1 MDPTIGA
8 SSERANGN
16 LPQGNLEASH
26 PPLSRHEL
34 ADVVDLAL
42 WTGQLLMENGAE
54 SQRVEQSVRA
64 IGQGLGC
71 DWGNVLVSHNALMVT
86 HVSGG
91 DFRTKLRR
99 IQAMNVD
106 MSLVE
111 AVSHIVHRVQEEKL
125 DRQGLRLQLGNIATS
140 RRHYGRRMTSVA
152 VGLAC
157 ASFCR
162 LFGGDAPAVITT
174 MGAATAGVLVRYA
187 CRDRR
192 LNGFIAAVAAAW
204 AAGSIVGA
212 AHAGLGLPAAPEPAL
227 AASVLLLVPG
237 VPAINSVEDV
247 LKGHLVVGLARAT
260 TGVLTILAA
269 AIGLILAM
277 RLTAVGR

>member
-1 MDPTIGA
+1 MDATAGA
-8 SSERANGN
+8 GTEGTTRNTT
-16 LPQGNLEASH
+16 QGNVETAH

-42 WTGQLLMENGAE
+42 WAGQLLMENGAE

-64 IGQGLGC
+64 IGQGLGS
-71 DWGNVLVSHNALMVT
+71 DWGDVLVSHNAIMVT
-86 HVSGG
+86 HVSGV

-99 IQAMNVD
+99 IQAMGVD
-106 MSLVE
+106 MSLIE
-111 AVSHIVHRVQEEKL
+111 AMSHAVHRVQERKL
-125 DRQGLRLQLGNIATS
+125 DRHELRKQLANIAAS
-140 RRHYGRRMTSVA
+140 RRHYGRGVTSLF

-162 LFGGDAPAVITT
+162 LFGGDATAVITT
-174 MGAATAGVLVRYA
+174 LCAAAAGVLVRYA
-187 CRDRR
+187 CSDRR
-192 LNGFIAAVAAAW
+192 LNGFIAATAAALV
-204 AAGSIVGA
+204 AGGVVGA
-212 AHAGLGLPAAPEPAL
+212 THAALGVPAVAEPAL

-260 TGVLTILAA
+260 SGILTILAA

-277 RLTAVGR
+277 RLTGVGR

>member
-1 MDPTIGA
+1 MDATGGA
-8 SSERANGN
+8 GGERAARNM
-16 LPQGNLEASH
+16 PQGNLETSR
-26 PPLSRHEL
+26 PPLNRQDL

-42 WTGQLLMENGAE
+42 WAGQLLMENGAE
-54 SQRVEQSVRA
+54 SQRVEQSVRV
-64 IGQGLGC
+64 IGEALGC

-106 MSLVE
+106 MSLIE
-111 AVSHIVHRVQEEKL
+111 ALSHIVHRVQEGTL
-125 DRQGLRLQLGNIATS
+125 DRQGLRLQLGSVAAS
-140 RRHYGRRMTSVA
+140 RHYGRGITSVA

-162 LFGGDAPAVITT
+162 LFGGDVPAVITT
-174 MGAATAGVLVRYA
+174 LGAATAGVLVRYA

-192 LNGFIAAVAAAW
+192 LNAFIAAVAAALS
-204 AAGSIVGA
+204 AGGVVGA
-212 AHAGLGLPAAPEPAL
+212 THAVLGLPAAPEPAL

-247 LKGHLVVGLARAT
+247 IKGHLVVGLARAT
-260 TGVLTILAA
+260 TGILTILAA

>member
-1 MDPTIGA
+1 MDATVGA
-8 SSERANGN
+8 GSEHATRNM
-16 LPQGNLEASH
+16 PQGGLETSH
-26 PPLSRHEL
+26 PPLDRHEL

-42 WTGQLLMENGAE
+42 WTGQQLMESGAE

-86 HVSGG
+86 HVSGA

-106 MSLVE
+106 MSLIE
-111 AVSHIVHRVQEEKL
+111 ALSHIVHRVQEGKL
-125 DRQGLRLQLGNIATS
+125 DRHGLRLQLGSVAST

-157 ASFCR
+157 AAFCR

-174 MGAATAGVLVRYA
+174 LGAATAGVLVRYA

-192 LNGFIAAVAAAW
+192 LNAFIAAVAAALS
-204 AAGSIVGA
+204 AGVIVGA
-212 AHAGLGLPAAPEPAL
+212 THAALGVPAAPEPAL

-247 LKGHLVVGLARAT
+247 IKGHLVVGLARAT
-260 TGVLTILAA
+260 TGILTILAA
-269 AIGLILAM
+269 AIGMILAM
-277 RLTAVGR
+277 HLTAVGR